1 MFPPTSDF
9 WTELKPSFMLEY
21 NLKKDSLTVVP
32 SMPSDIDLV
41 ALYLQDLFGNYSCF
55 MWHLFGIILPVEF
68 SIQ

>member
-9 WTELKPSFMLEY
+9 WTERRPSFMLEY

-32 SMPSDIDLV
+32 PMPSDIDLV

-55 MWHLFGIILPVEF
+55 MRRLFGVISPVEF